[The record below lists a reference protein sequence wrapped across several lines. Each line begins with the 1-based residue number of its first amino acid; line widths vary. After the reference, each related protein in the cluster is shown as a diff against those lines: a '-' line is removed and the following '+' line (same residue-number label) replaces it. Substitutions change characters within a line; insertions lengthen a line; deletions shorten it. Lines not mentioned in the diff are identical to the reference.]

1 MSEFS
6 DQPGFDSGTDFTDSV
21 QDSPQT
27 PEAPPSVSPTPEP
40 EPDNVD
46 KVDKADSSTEQPPV
60 ENNPENSEHD
70 VNDLYDLVLS
80 LKESEEEFQAASLE
94 NQVYLAEQ
102 SKNLLSAT
110 ILLLFLLG
118 VLSGILFARVVWR
131 KI

>member
-1 MSEFS
+1 M
-6 DQPGFDSGTDFTDSV
+6 
-21 QDSPQT
+21 
-27 PEAPPSVSPTPEP
+27 
-40 EPDNVD
+40 
-46 KVDKADSSTEQPPV
+46 

-80 LKESEEEFQAASLE
+80 LKESEEEFHAASLE

>member
-6 DQPGFDSGTDFTDSV
+6 DQPGFDSGTDFTEPV

-46 KVDKADSSTEQPPV
+46 KADSSTEQPPV
-60 ENNPENSEHD
+60 ENNPESSEYD

>member
-1 MSEFS
+1 M
-6 DQPGFDSGTDFTDSV
+6 
-21 QDSPQT
+21 
-27 PEAPPSVSPTPEP
+27 
-40 EPDNVD
+40 
-46 KVDKADSSTEQPPV
+46 DKADSPTEQPPV

-80 LKESEEEFQAASLE
+80 LKESEEEFHAASLE

>member
-40 EPDNVD
+40 DN
-46 KVDKADSSTEQPPV
+46 VDKADSSTEQPPV
-60 ENNPENSEHD
+60 EDNPESSEYD

>member
-6 DQPGFDSGTDFTDSV
+6 DQPGFDSGTDFTDPV

-40 EPDNVD
+40 KPGN
-46 KVDKADSSTEQPPV
+46 VDKADSPTEQPPV

-70 VNDLYDLVLS
+70 VNDLVLS
-80 LKESEEEFQAASLE
+80 LKESEEEFHAASLE

>member
-6 DQPGFDSGTDFTDSV
+6 DQPGFDSGTDFTDTV

-40 EPDNVD
+40 EPEPDNVD
-46 KVDKADSSTEQPPV
+46 KADNPTEQSPV

-80 LKESEEEFQAASLE
+80 LKESEEEFHAASLE

>member
-6 DQPGFDSGTDFTDSV
+6 DQPGFDSGTDFTDPV
-21 QDSPQT
+21 QDSSQT
-27 PEAPPSVSPTPEP
+27 PEAPPSVSLTPEP

-46 KVDKADSSTEQPPV
+46 KADSPTEQPPV

-80 LKESEEEFQAASLE
+80 LKESEEEFHAASLE

>member
-21 QDSPQT
+21 QDSPPQT

-40 EPDNVD
+40 EPDN
-46 KVDKADSSTEQPPV
+46 VDKADSSTEQPPV

>member
-6 DQPGFDSGTDFTDSV
+6 DQPGFDSGTDFTDPV

-40 EPDNVD
+40 DN
-46 KVDKADSSTEQPPV
+46 VDKADSPTEQPPV

-80 LKESEEEFQAASLE
+80 LKESEEKFQVASLE